1 MIPAEEGVKAITSAL
16 ASGWNAHDSAAFAA
30 AFRIDANFTNVFGI
44 ELLGREAIAR
54 GHAQIFA
61 GMFRDS
67 TLRLDTPKV
76 TPLGEG
82 LAWVGA
88 HWQMSGAY
96 DPQGAPWPDRRGVM
110 HFVAAA
116 DDDGVWQIAAFTNM
130 DLPPASQ
137 VAASREQLTRGSQP

>member
-1 MIPAEEGVKAITSAL
+1 MIPAEQGAQAITAAL
-16 ASGWNAHDSAAFAA
+16 TDGWNAHDATAFASV
-30 AFRIDANFTNVFGI
+30 FRVDAKFTNVFGI
-44 ELLGREAIAR
+44 ELSGRDAIAR

-61 GMFRDS
+61 SMFRDS
-67 TLRLDTPKV
+67 TLRLDSPKV

-110 HFVAAA
+110 HFVAA
-116 DDDGVWQIAAFTNM
+116 DDGGTWRIAAFTNM
-130 DLPPASQ
+130 DLPPDEQ
-137 VAASREQLTRGSQP
+137 VAASREKLAHGSQP

>member
-1 MIPAEEGVKAITSAL
+1 MIPAEEGARTIIDSLTD
-16 ASGWNAHDSAAFAA
+16 GWNAHDAKAFAA
-30 AFRIDANFTNVFGI
+30 VFRVDANFTNVFGI

-67 TLRLDTPKV
+67 TLRLDPPKI

-88 HWQMSGAY
+88 RWQMSGAN

-110 HFVAAA
+110 HFVAV
-116 DDDGVWQIAAFTNM
+116 DDGGTWQIAAFTNM
-130 DLPPASQ
+130 DLPPEEQ
-137 VAASREQLTRGSQP
+137 VAASREQLAHGSQP